1 MNPTLRTLAAAL
13 AVAVLAACSAEPKQ
27 PEPSKPPIPTDAQ
40 AKFAL
45 GREFCGNCV
54 AGVRKHLANVAG
66 VGAVDYVEGAKDFT
80 IHFDSKLTDAPKIAA
95 KLVAA
100 GEEGA
105 KVLP

>member
-1 MNPTLRTLAAAL
+1 MNPNVRTLAAAL
-13 AVAVLAACSAEPKQ
+13 TVAALTACSAEPKQ

-40 AKFAL
+40 ARFDL
-45 GREFCGNCV
+45 GRDFCGNCV

-80 IHFDSKLTDAPKIAA
+80 VHFDSKQIDAPKIAA

-100 GEEGA
+100 GEQGA

>member
-1 MNPTLRTLAAAL
+1 MIPTLRILSAAF
-13 AVAVLAACSAEPKQ
+13 VVVVLAGCSSESMQREPA
-27 PEPSKPPIPTDAQ
+27 KPPIPTDAQ
-40 AKFAL
+40 AKFDL
-45 GREFCGNCV
+45 GRDFCGNCV

-80 IHFDSKLTDAPKIAA
+80 IHFDSKLIDAPKIAA
-95 KLVAA
+95 KLVAS

>member
-1 MNPTLRTLAAAL
+1 MNPTLRTLSAAFVA
-13 AVAVLAACSAEPKQ
+13 AVLAGCSAESKPA
-27 PEPSKPPIPTDAQ
+27 EPAKPPIPTDAQ
-40 AKFAL
+40 AKFDL

-66 VGAVDYVEGAKDFT
+66 VGAVDYVEGAKHFT

-95 KLVAA
+95 KLVAS